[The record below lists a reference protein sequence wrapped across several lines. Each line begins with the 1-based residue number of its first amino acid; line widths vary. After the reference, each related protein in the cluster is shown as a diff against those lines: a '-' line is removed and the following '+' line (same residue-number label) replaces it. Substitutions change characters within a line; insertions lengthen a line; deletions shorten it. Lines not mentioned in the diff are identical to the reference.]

1 MKEKSIITEDKNQN
15 ITLFRDLPDAE
26 NYSRYSKQL
35 NKIFSYH
42 SYSKFCKNLNRKD
55 QRKIITFKDQVRK
68 WFSLSNKSTDLRRFE
83 KFDIEKFKLCLEKM
97 EIKELSL
104 FNKKKDYLEKR
115 NHNRK
120 IINAFTKN
128 KLLQIKNKEKNMQK
142 PDIGK
147 YNPKYEIIGKHV
159 YQVSFGQNFY
169 DFNNTKTEDNSIL
182 GKTKNI
188 FNIKSKT
195 LYNSHNHNHINETL
209 KTSNKKII
217 KAKTQ
222 TKMTGVD
229 KINKNIKSR
238 NKKIK
243 NLKTAN
249 LFKEIHLN
257 NFEKEEKSIE
267 NLTKE
272 KAFNKGRNKS
282 NINDSNHTNDYSL
295 FFPKLKKRFNANN
308 NTKENTDIYPDSF
321 SKTLFNKSLS
331 KNNQNFTI
339 RDYSLNVKQKGNV
352 NFNNISSGK
361 KNACFF
367 DVMAKKNRIPP
378 VGIYDPSYSLI
389 FSRTKNVYFDR
400 GNSNKKLKKKLF
412 NKIFADYHPT
422 IEYELFSSLNEN
434 SNNNSVNKNNGII
447 YK

>member
-1 MKEKSIITEDKNQN
+1 MKEKSILTEDRKQN
-15 ITLFRDLPDAE
+15 ITLFSDLPDTE
-26 NYSRYSKQL
+26 NFSRYSNQL

-55 QRKIITFKDQVRK
+55 TRKIITFKDQVRK
-68 WFSLSNKSTDLRRFE
+68 WFSLSNKSKDLRRFE

-104 FNKKKDYLEKR
+104 YNKKKDYLEKR
-115 NHNRK
+115 NYNRK

-128 KLLQIKNKEKNMQK
+128 KLSQIKNKEKNMQK

-147 YNPKYEIIGKHV
+147 YNPKYEIIGRHT
-159 YQVSFGQNFY
+159 YQVSFGKNFN
-169 DFNNTKTEDNSIL
+169 DFNNVKTEENSIL
-182 GKTKNI
+182 GKTKSI

-195 LYNSHNHNHINETL
+195 VYNNCKRNHINESL

-217 KAKTQ
+217 RAKTQ
-222 TKMTGVD
+222 TKMTGIN
-229 KINKNIKSR
+229 KINQNHKTRNI
-238 NKKIK
+238 KIK

-249 LFKEIHLN
+249 LFKEISLN
-257 NFEKEEKSIE
+257 NFEKEEKSIA

-272 KAFNKGRNKS
+272 NAFIKGRNNL

-295 FFPKLKKRFNANN
+295 FFPKLKKRLNTHNNA
-308 NTKENTDIYPDSF
+308 KENTDINPDSF
-321 SKTLFNKSLS
+321 SNTLFNKSQS

-339 RDYSLNVKQKGNV
+339 RDYSINIRQKGNV
-352 NFNNISSGK
+352 NFNKISSGK
-361 KNACFF
+361 KDVCFF
-367 DVMAKKNRIPP
+367 DEVAKSNRIPP

-389 FSRTKNVYFDR
+389 FSRTKNVYFNR
-400 GNSNKKLKKKLF
+400 RNSNKKLKKKLF

-434 SNNNSVNKNNGII
+434 SNNNSVNKNNRII